1 MLKHIHSE
9 SSFDAVK
16 SSNKPKAAPNE
27 AANKGTSFQSHYS
40 AADKHKSAVS
50 DAKQVANADAADD
63 AQATPSNDVS
73 DPATSR
79 DPDVDRDLSAN
90 LGEDA
95 VAPEAADVE
104 ILPVQQN
111 RPKTISISQEEDRN
125 AEAANSL
132 GTNTNKNVEVP
143 KSQPDSATPQSS
155 EREKTEQPIHRS
167 VAEMRMAGLQQG
179 AGAEHQQAKT
189 ASASQSAQV
198 VGQGTGQSPQ
208 LQTPVPNETADV
220 GLKVGAAIASTQSST
235 QGTAPSMPES
245 LQRVV
250 AASQGGQVIPV
261 ATAASKPVKTG
272 SNTQTAQQVIEQA
285 LNATGRAAESEVEA
299 EVEPRATRR
308 GADSTPNSAPTAT
321 APTSNT
327 TVQINPAMQAV
338 VQGAAVSADAMANSA
353 GAAALLDPAGFEPA
367 GLSQLLTEA
376 VMSPGTTHRPE
387 TPRLVAAQMAEA
399 LATKGERNID
409 IALSPEEL
417 GRVKMR
423 VSTTDS
429 SVVVTITTERPE
441 TGDLMRR
448 HIQELSE
455 EFRDMGFEDISFEFS
470 GEGMS
475 EDASEQDESLSN
487 GSSGAQNNGQSADNV
502 QEPEQ
507 QNLRLGETGL
517 DMRI

>member
-1 MLKHIHSE
+1 MLQHIHSE

-40 AADKHKSAVS
+40 AADKHESAVS
-50 DAKQVANADAADD
+50 DAKQVTNTDAADD

-73 DPATSR
+73 DQSTPR
-79 DPDVDRDLSAN
+79 DSEADQDRSAN
-90 LGEDA
+90 QGEDA
-95 VAPEAADVE
+95 AAPEAADVD

-111 RPKTISISQEEDRN
+111 RPKATAISHGEVRN
-125 AEAANSL
+125 AEADISL
-132 GTNTNKNVEVP
+132 GTNKNAEVA
-143 KSQPDSATPQSS
+143 KSQPESSARQASDSGKA
-155 EREKTEQPIHRS
+155 EQPIHRS
-167 VAEMRMAGLQQG
+167 VAELRMAGLQQG
-179 AGAEHQQAKT
+179 ADHQQAKT
-189 ASASQSAQV
+189 ASASHAAQV

-208 LQTPVPNETADV
+208 VETPAPNENAEA
-220 GLKVGAAIASTQSST
+220 GLKVGAAIAGTQSST
-235 QGTAPSMPES
+235 QGTAPIMPES

-250 AASQGGQVIPV
+250 AASQAGQAVPV
-261 ATAASKPVKTG
+261 ATPASKPVKAG
-272 SNTQTAQQVIEQA
+272 ANTQTAQQVIEQA
-285 LNATGRAAESEVEA
+285 LNVAGQEA
-299 EVEPRATRR
+299 EPELEPELDPRAIRR
-308 GADSTPNSAPTAT
+308 GAEAAPNSPQTAT
-321 APTSNT
+321 VATQNN

-338 VQGAAVSADAMANSA
+338 AQGAAVNADAMADSA
-353 GAAALLDPAGFEPA
+353 GAAVLLDPIGFEPA

-423 VSTTDS
+423 VSTTDT
-429 SVVVTITTERPE
+429 SVVVAITTERPE
-441 TGDLMRR
+441 TSELMRR
-448 HIQELSE
+448 HINELSE
-455 EFRDMGFEDISFEFS
+455 EFRRMGFEDISFEFS

-475 EDASEQDESLSN
+475 GDASEQDESQSN
-487 GSSGAQNNGQSADNV
+487 GSSGAQGNGQSADNV

>member
-1 MLKHIHSE
+1 MLQNIHSE

-40 AADKHKSAVS
+40 AADKHESAVS
-50 DAKQVANADAADD
+50 DAKQVANTDAADD

-73 DPATSR
+73 DQSTSQ
-79 DPDVDRDLSAN
+79 DTEVDQDRSAN
-90 LGEDA
+90 QEEDA
-95 VAPEAADVE
+95 LAPEAAHVD

-111 RPKTISISQEEDRN
+111 RPKAAAISQGGVKD
-125 AEAANSL
+125 AETDISL
-132 GTNTNKNVEVP
+132 GTNKNAEVA
-143 KSQPDSATPQSS
+143 KSHPESSARQAS
-155 EREKTEQPIHRS
+155 ESEKAEQPIHRS
-167 VAEMRMAGLQQG
+167 VAELRMAGLQQG
-179 AGAEHQQAKT
+179 ADHQQAKT
-189 ASASQSAQV
+189 ASANQAAQV
-198 VGQGTGQSPQ
+198 VGQGTGQSP
-208 LQTPVPNETADV
+208 LVETPVPNENAEA

-235 QGTAPSMPES
+235 QGSAPTMPES

-250 AASQGGQVIPV
+250 AASQAGQAVPV
-261 ATAASKPVKTG
+261 ATPASKPVKTG
-272 SNTQTAQQVIEQA
+272 ANAQTAQQVIEQA
-285 LNATGRAAESEVEA
+285 LNAAGQEA
-299 EVEPRATRR
+299 EPELDPRAIRR
-308 GADSTPNSAPTAT
+308 GTEVTPNSPPTVT
-321 APTSNT
+321 VPTPNN

-338 VQGAAVSADAMANSA
+338 AQGAAVNADAMADSA
-353 GAAALLDPAGFEPA
+353 GAAVLLDPIGFEPA

-423 VSTTDS
+423 VSTTDT
-429 SVVVTITTERPE
+429 SVVVAITTERPE
-441 TGDLMRR
+441 TNELMRR
-448 HIQELSE
+448 HINELSE
-455 EFRDMGFEDISFEFS
+455 EFRRMGFEDISFEFS

-475 EDASEQDESLSN
+475 GDASEQDESQSN
-487 GSSGAQNNGQSADNV
+487 GSSGAQSNGQSADNV